1 MGDYVSSSPMMTTVE
16 DLAMKTARQIKFI
29 NPVQIVIECSVCG
42 AAASVKASM
51 DTLTA

>member
-1 MGDYVSSSPMMTTVE
+1 MVE
-16 DLAMKTARQIKFI
+16 DLAMKTARQIKV
-29 NPVQIVIECSVCG
+29 NNRVQIVIECSVCA